1 MSPTIPNPSASAPP
15 ASSASTDSVSIVS
28 GGCDKTDGE
37 PSRRETRCSVSKIH
51 EVPGQ
56 FILGST
62 EAPDV
67 RACELADL
75 SAGGCAVRVQG
86 APLCEGIVAIVR
98 FTLPQGLTIET
109 AGRICWVRQ
118 NSITSQSVGLRFRR
132 ELSDDM
138 LAKWIQAGAVSRRNK
153 DRNIVNQTVSL
164 RSSQGECALTSATLV
179 DYSPTGVQLTTS
191 EPVAV
196 DQRVMLTMPDGKGA
210 VCQVVW
216 TSQAGD
222 MHRCGA
228 MFVNRISATTV
239 SNYFENQSKPTQAPP
254 AKFMDRIK
262 RYIGGPRP

>member
-1 MSPTIPNPSASAPP
+1 MSPTIPNPTTSVEP
-15 ASSASTDSVSIVS
+15 SSSRTLKPVLADDAGV
-28 GGCDKTDGE
+28 DKGDGE
-37 PSRRETRCSVSKIH
+37 PSRRETRCNVSTVH

-56 FILGST
+56 FILGSAD
-62 EAPDV
+62 APDV
-67 RACELADL
+67 RACELADI

-86 APLCEGIVAIVR
+86 APLCEGVVAIVR

-153 DRNIVNQTVSL
+153 DRHLVNQTVSL
-164 RSSQGECALTSATLV
+164 RSSQGESALTSAVLV
-179 DYSPTGVQLTTS
+179 DYSPTGVQLTTT

-210 VCQVVW
+210 VCQIVW
-216 TSQAGD
+216 TSQVGD
-222 MHRCGA
+222 THRCGA

-239 SNYFENQSKPTQAPP
+239 ANYFESQAKPTQAPP